1 MLWKKRIPSSS
12 HGKTHL
18 VARGDG
24 RIGGQIVTRGWPWS
38 LKQWWIFRKKAT
50 HLTSSENSGKV
61 SRIRIK
67 ELIIF
72 GSCSKHAWNMN
83 TAWGWFLLDF
93 FLVCVGLL
101 ALVIIPALE
110 REGQDLIDSVLIVP
124 WPQYF
129 QDFVV
134 LMLANGK
141 WVFKI
146 GSLLA

>member
-1 MLWKKRIPSSS
+1 
-12 HGKTHL
+12 
-18 VARGDG
+18 
-24 RIGGQIVTRGWPWS
+24 
-38 LKQWWIFRKKAT
+38 
-50 HLTSSENSGKV
+50 
-61 SRIRIK
+61 
-67 ELIIF
+67 
-72 GSCSKHAWNMN
+72 MN

-124 WPQYF
+124 WSQHF